1 VAESVEEAEF
11 IAFSKISAPATT
23 KRVDDLLIALDDGD
37 WVNRLDA
44 VRSLGE
50 TGDERAIRP
59 LAYMASE
66 DDSSWVRAMV
76 ASSLVKLGKRGL
88 LDRIIEALYDE
99 DPVVRGNAAAALGE
113 IGDPRA
119 KDALI
124 DLLKDEAEAVRRAAR
139 EALEKIGAY

>member
-1 VAESVEEAEF
+1 
-11 IAFSKISAPATT
+11 
-23 KRVDDLLIALDDGD
+23 
-37 WVNRLDA
+37 
-44 VRSLGE
+44 
-50 TGDERAIRP
+50 
-59 LAYMASE
+59 
-66 DDSSWVRAMV
+66 
-76 ASSLVKLGKRGL
+76 

-99 DPVVRGNAAAALGE
+99 DPVVRGNAAASLGE